1 MSNWYETRVD
11 RQLREAQERG
21 DFDNLPGTGK
31 PLPNRG
37 EHLDDEWW
45 IKGLIQRESLSGAL
59 PPALALRKEIEELPA
74 RVARKQ
80 TEAAVR
86 GVVAELNDRIMLARR
101 GPVNGPPVTLGP
113 VDADAVIRAWR
124 GARAA
129 ASATVP
135 AEAPAA
141 ARRPWWRRRRAA

>member
-1 MSNWYETRVD
+1 MSNWYETRID

-21 DFDNLPGTGK
+21 EFDNLPGTGK

-45 IKGLIQRESLSGAL
+45 IKGLVQRESLAGAL

-74 RVARKQ
+74 RVAPKQ

-86 GVVAELNDRIMLARR
+86 GVVTELNDRIMLARR
-101 GPVNGPPVTLGP
+101 GPVNGPPVTLSP
-113 VDADAVIRAWR
+113 VDADEVVRAWR
-124 GARAA
+124 SARA
-129 ASATVP
+129 TP
-135 AEAPAA
+135 PPPAPAA
-141 ARRPWWRRRRAA
+141 PVAPRRPWWRRRRAA